1 MTGDM
6 KKKCKISDKKFWR
19 RGIVMAFFE
28 WAEDL
33 KILMKA
39 FIIQVDKMTLSED
52 ASQFLSLANPV
63 LIQQVHKQNS
73 MVTNMEIELNNM
85 VVHLQMLTWLLPL

>member
-1 MTGDM
+1 MTGDI

-52 ASQFLSLANPV
+52 AS
-63 LIQQVHKQNS
+63 
-73 MVTNMEIELNNM
+73 
-85 VVHLQMLTWLLPL
+85 

>member
-1 MTGDM
+1 
-6 KKKCKISDKKFWR
+6 
-19 RGIVMAFFE
+19 MALFE

-52 ASQFLSLANPV
+52 VSQFFSLANPV
-63 LIQQVHKQNS
+63 LIQ
-73 MVTNMEIELNNM
+73 
-85 VVHLQMLTWLLPL
+85 

>member
-1 MTGDM
+1 
-6 KKKCKISDKKFWR
+6 
-19 RGIVMAFFE
+19 MALFE

-52 ASQFLSLANPV
+52 VSQFLSLANPV
-63 LIQQVHKQNS
+63 LIQWVHKQNS
-73 MVTNMEIELNNM
+73 MVTSMDIKKELNNM
-85 VVHLQMLTWLLPL
+85 VVHLKMLTRLLSL

>member
-1 MTGDM
+1 
-6 KKKCKISDKKFWR
+6 
-19 RGIVMAFFE
+19 MALFK

-52 ASQFLSLANPV
+52 VSQFLSLANPV
-63 LIQQVHKQNS
+63 LIQWVHKQNS
-73 MVTNMEIELNNM
+73 MVTSMDIKKELNNM
-85 VVHLQMLTWLLPL
+85 VVHLKMLTRLLSL